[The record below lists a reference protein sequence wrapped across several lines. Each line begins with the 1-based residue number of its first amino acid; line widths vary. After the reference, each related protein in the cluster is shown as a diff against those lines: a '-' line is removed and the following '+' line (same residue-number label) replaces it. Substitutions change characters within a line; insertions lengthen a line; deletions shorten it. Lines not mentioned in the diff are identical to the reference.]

1 VATIP
6 PTATGGPAPRSPR
19 RRRAIPA
26 LLAGAL
32 VIAAAAGGV
41 GIGHVVWP
49 GTATAAGNPV
59 EMSTGSGS
67 TSGSGGGSGSGSQGG
82 STGGTGSNGPGGAG
96 SGSTEGGTGSN
107 GHGNGSGGD
116 GSNGLGG
123 SGGDGSSGSGGNQ
136 DGNGWPPGLA
146 PGGQFPGGWPG
157 LVPGGDGTTGS
168 GITSAPGAPDNIT
181 AILDKV
187 DDAVV
192 DINVTFDYQQARGG
206 GTGIVLTAT
215 GEVLTNNHVIDGAT
229 DISVTDVGNGKTYDA
244 TVIGYDKT
252 HDIALLQLTGATG
265 LTTATIGD
273 SSEVGVGDGVVGIG
287 NAGGVGGTPSAAGGS
302 VTAVNRSISVSDEMY
317 GTTTRLSGLIQVNAA
332 IQSGDS
338 GGPLVTA
345 DGSVIG
351 VDTAASAG
359 PSRQTGGN
367 EGYAIPINT
376 AMSIVKQI
384 RSGTSTDTVHVGP
397 TAALGVLIS
406 VGDQPGGPRT
416 GAGSGSTV
424 QGALVAGVVDGGAA
438 DKAGLAAGDVITS
451 LDGHAVRSSGD
462 LSEQM
467 DKHRPG
473 DTVTLGWTDANGR
486 PHTASITLGTGP
498 AA

>member
-1 VATIP
+1 V
-6 PTATGGPAPRSPR
+6 
-19 RRRAIPA
+19 
-26 LLAGAL
+26 
-32 VIAAAAGGV
+32 
-41 GIGHVVWP
+41 
-49 GTATAAGNPV
+49 
-59 EMSTGSGS
+59 
-67 TSGSGGGSGSGSQGG
+67 
-82 STGGTGSNGPGGAG
+82 
-96 SGSTEGGTGSN
+96 
-107 GHGNGSGGD
+107 
-116 GSNGLGG
+116 
-123 SGGDGSSGSGGNQ
+123 
-136 DGNGWPPGLA
+136 
-146 PGGQFPGGWPG
+146 
-157 LVPGGDGTTGS
+157 
-168 GITSAPGAPDNIT
+168 TSAPGAPSNISDIVSK
-181 AILDKV
+181 A

-192 DINVTFDYQQARGG
+192 DINVTFDYQQASGA

-252 HDIALLQLTGATG
+252 HDIALLQLTGASG
-265 LTTATIGD
+265 LATATLGN
-273 SSEVGVGDGVVGIG
+273 SSTVRAGDGVVGIG

-302 VTAVNRSISVSDEMY
+302 VTALNRSISVSDEMY
-317 GTTTRLSGLIQVNAA
+317 GTTSTLTGLIQVNAA

-359 PSRQTGGN
+359 PSRLTGGS

-384 RSGTSTDTVHVGP
+384 RSGTGTDTVHVGA
-397 TAALGVLIS
+397 TAALGVLVS
-406 VGDQPGGPRT
+406 TGDQSTGGTR
-416 GAGSGSTV
+416 AGSGTGSSTV
-424 QGALVAGVVDGGAA
+424 GAVVDGVVDGGAGA
-438 DKAGLAAGDVITS
+438 KAGLTAGDVITS
-451 LDGHAVRSSGD
+451 LDGHAVRSSTD

-467 DKHRPG
+467 SGHRPG
-473 DTVTLGWTDANGR
+473 DTVTLGWTDASGR